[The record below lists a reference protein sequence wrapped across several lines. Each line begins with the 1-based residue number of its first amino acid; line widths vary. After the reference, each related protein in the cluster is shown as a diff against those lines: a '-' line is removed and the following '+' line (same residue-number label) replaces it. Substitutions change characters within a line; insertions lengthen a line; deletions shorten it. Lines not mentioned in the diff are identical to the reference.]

1 MSLRGVLS
9 HFHHCGR
16 IAMYNKSQN
25 TGPKIITIN
34 ADRSRNRID
43 ELRALESF
51 MVRIR
56 AISRKNEMTIAN
68 RNRIGLFTTVSK
80 NDSDEERGFQITS
93 VISQLQSIMSIA
105 TWANCPVSII
115 SQKI

>member
-1 MSLRGVLS
+1 MSLHEVLS

-25 TGPKIITIN
+25 IGPKIITIN
-34 ADRSRNRID
+34 ADISKNRRD

-51 MVRIR
+51 IVRIS

-68 RNRIGLFTTVSK
+68 RNRIGLFTIESK
-80 NDSDEERGFQITS
+80 NHSDEERGFHIAST
-93 VISQLQSIMSIA
+93 ISQLQSIMSIA
-105 TWANCPVSII
+105 T
-115 SQKI
+115 